1 MFVFQ
6 SKSAGLPYRFLAAV
20 ETTAGLSLPEGA
32 QEKCVRLASA
42 EAHYECGHKQA
53 R

>member
-32 QEKCVRLASA
+32 QEKCVQVAA
-42 EAHYECGHKQA
+42 VKAHYESGHMQA
-53 R
+53 K